1 MMFQRQ
7 LLDPETS
14 TWTYLLADRET
25 GAAVLID
32 PVIEQVDRDLA
43 LLRELDLRLVWA
55 VDTHVHAD
63 HITALGTLRQ
73 RTGCNTG
80 ISERSGNG
88 CADVMLREGDRVTF
102 GRHALEVRE
111 TPGHTS
117 GCLSFVTD
125 DHAAVFTGDALLI
138 RACGRTDFQQGDA
151 RVLYRSVREKIF
163 TLPDGTRVFP
173 GHDYKGRTEST
184 VGEEKRWNPRL
195 GEARSEDEFVQ
206 IMSELKLA
214 YPKKIDTALPA
225 NLLCGMPREATVSG
239 ETVARAWAPVEVTGA
254 GVPEVTA
261 SWVAENLSVG
271 RIVDVREVTE
281 FNAELGH
288 ITGAELVPLSAVDD
302 VVKHWDRDAPAVLV
316 CRSGG
321 RSGKAALAM
330 LRLGFTRVVS
340 MRGGMIAW
348 NELRL
353 PVARV

>member
-14 TWTYLLADRET
+14 TWTYLLADRES
-25 GAAVLID
+25 GEAVLID
-32 PVIEQVDRDLA
+32 PVIEQVDRDLT

-88 CADVMLREGDRVTF
+88 CADVMLREGDRVRF
-102 GRHALEVRE
+102 GRHALAVRE
-111 TPGHTS
+111 TPGHTN

-125 DHAAVFTGDALLI
+125 DRSAVFTGDALLI

-151 RVLYRSVREKIF
+151 RVLYRSVRTQLF
-163 TLPDGTRVFP
+163 TLPDATRVFP

-195 GEARSEDEFVQ
+195 GEARTEDEFVE
-206 IMSELKLA
+206 IMAALKLA
-214 YPKKIDTALPA
+214 YPQRIDTALPA
-225 NLLCGMPREATVSG
+225 NLLCGMPRE
-239 ETVARAWAPVEVTGA
+239 ETVTGEAVSRAWAPVEVTGA

-261 SWVAENLSVG
+261 RWVSENLGAG
-271 RIVDVREVTE
+271 RLIDVREGTE

-288 ITGAELVPLSAVDD
+288 VTGAELVPLGAVDD
-302 VVKHWDRDAPAVLV
+302 VARQWDREAPLVLV

-321 RSGKAALAM
+321 RSGKAALGL
-330 LRLGFTRVVS
+330 LRLGFTRVAS
-340 MRGGMIAW
+340 MRGGMLAW

-353 PVARV
+353 PIARV